1 MLQLRAQVRLPLT
14 WALLSQ
20 GKQVVAIM
28 VDGGHIMWL
37 GLALSYFLLCRASE
51 LWAYA
56 DGKNHPE
63 FCLTCNCFTLFR
75 GEVQVAFDNRAT
87 ANSVKVRF
95 VASKTD

>member
-1 MLQLRAQVRLPLT
+1 
-14 WALLSQ
+14 
-20 GKQVVAIM
+20 
-28 VDGGHIMWL
+28 MWL